1 MRSNIAAP
9 TRRLFLGAIAPAV
22 TAVAL
27 GPAIA
32 SIAVVGDSLAA
43 GCPFSELSRH
53 PLDVMNLAKG
63 GARLAHIAAQLERA
77 QRSRARRFIIDGGL
91 NDLLGGAA
99 DPVHRTRFSRPAASP
114 RSRHSRDLH
123 LDALHRRERG
133 HAAHKCGERN
143 DGRALPRARR
153 RGVGPQSPSLAQ
165 WRTPRGNERGRAA
178 FHAARQCGVDR
189 RSSGQIE
196 RSAFCLDPGARAR
209 DNVLQT
215 QNGPPYIRAGPLRP
229 RGSGRVLTL

>member
-99 DPVHRTRFSRPAASP
+99 PIRYIERDFRGLLQVLDPGTPAIFTLMPYIAESAVTP
-114 RSRHSRDLH
+114 RINAANAMMAELC
-123 LDALHRRERG
+123 RERG
-133 HAAHKCGERN
+133 VEVLDLNPHLSLNGARRAEMSE
-143 DGRALPRARR
+143 DGLHFTPRANAVWIAALRDKL
-153 RGVGPQSPSLAQ
+153 SAQ
-165 WRTPRGNERGRAA
+165 L
-178 FHAARQCGVDR
+178 FV
-189 RSSGQIE
+189 
-196 RSAFCLDPGARAR
+196 
-209 DNVLQT
+209 
-215 QNGPPYIRAGPLRP
+215 
-229 RGSGRVLTL
+229 